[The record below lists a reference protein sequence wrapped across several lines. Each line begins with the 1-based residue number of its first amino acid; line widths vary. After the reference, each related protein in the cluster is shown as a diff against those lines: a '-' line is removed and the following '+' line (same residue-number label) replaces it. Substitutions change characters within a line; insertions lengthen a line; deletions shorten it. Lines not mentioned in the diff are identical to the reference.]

1 MSPPPPPE
9 GTEACNISETWRKKY
24 QPPHSAC
31 LVPLPRPVWEA
42 LRQSACPMEL
52 RLDIRATRATVTAQ
66 RGRVCERFAFLRKKK
81 VEPRRDGSA
90 GVGLGVGHVMTL

>member
-1 MSPPPPPE
+1 
-9 GTEACNISETWRKKY
+9 
-24 QPPHSAC
+24 
-31 LVPLPRPVWEA
+31 
-42 LRQSACPMEL
+42 MEL

-81 VEPRRDGSA
+81 VESRRDGGGGGGGGS